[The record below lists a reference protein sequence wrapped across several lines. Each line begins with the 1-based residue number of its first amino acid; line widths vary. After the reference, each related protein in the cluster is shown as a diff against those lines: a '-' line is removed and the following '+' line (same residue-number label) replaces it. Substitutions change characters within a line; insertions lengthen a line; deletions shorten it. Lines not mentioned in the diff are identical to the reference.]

1 MPRFAANLSMM
12 FNEHPFL
19 ERFAHAAEA
28 GFRAVEFLFPYEHP
42 PSEVAARLRGAGL
55 ENALFNLPP
64 GDFSKG
70 ERGLAAV
77 PGREKEFEASVD
89 KALEYA
95 LELGTRRLHA
105 MAGLIPASGDRA
117 QYRETFV
124 RNLRYA
130 AEKLNPHGITLLIEA
145 INTRD
150 IPGYF
155 LNTQA
160 ESDSICESVGASNIR
175 MQMDCYHM
183 QIVEGDLA
191 TKLKKYAARCGHIQ
205 IAGVPGRH
213 EPDNGEINYF
223 YIFQL
228 LDEIGYVGWI
238 GCEYRPA
245 EGTLEGLGWFREW
258 KSF

>member
-1 MPRFAANLSMM
+1 MPKFAANLSMM

-28 GFRAVEFLFPYEHP
+28 GFRGVEFLFPYEHA
-42 PSEVAARLRGAGL
+42 PSEVAARLRGMGL

-64 GDFSKG
+64 GDFSAG

-77 PGREKEFEASVD
+77 PGREKEFEASVE

-95 LELGTRRLHA
+95 LALGTRRLHA
-105 MAGLIPASGDRA
+105 MAGLIPASGDRER
-117 QYRETFV
+117 YRETYV
-124 RNLRYA
+124 RNLRFA
-130 AEKLNPHGITLLIEA
+130 AEKLSPHGITLLIEA

-160 ESDSICESVGASNIR
+160 ESDSVCESVGAANIR

-191 TKLKKYAARCGHIQ
+191 TKLQKYAARCGHIQ

-213 EPDNGEINYF
+213 EPDNGEINYP
-223 YIFQL
+223 YIFGL
-228 LDEIGYVGWI
+228 LDEIGYEGWV

-245 EGTLEGLGWFREW
+245 EGTVEGLGWFREW